1 MTTRNS
7 SGAPAGLSDAD
18 TAAVAG
24 VPQRIIEAWA
34 RQDAD
39 AFAAV
44 FTEDATMI
52 LPGVYCH
59 GRDQIRGFMTSAF
72 AGPYKDTRVTGA
84 PVDLRP
90 LGDQAAVVVTRG
102 GVTSPGQTEITDA
115 QAVRATWV
123 VVRTDEGWQLAA
135 YQNSPENPP
144 ATGADR

>member
-1 MTTRNS
+1 MTRPDT

-18 TAAVAG
+18 TAAVAR

-52 LPGVYCH
+52 LPGVYCQ
-59 GRDQIRGFMTSAF
+59 GRDQIRSFMTSAF

-90 LGDQAAVVVTRG
+90 LGDRAAVVVTRG
-102 GVTSPGQTEITDA
+102 GVTSPGQTEITDE

-123 VVRTDEGWQLAA
+123 VVRRGDEWQLAA

-144 ATGADR
+144 ATGTER